1 MKKIIIVNNNMK
13 VGGVQKSLYNLLWA
27 IDGKYDVTLYL
38 FSRTGE
44 YMDKLPPN
52 VKVVGCTGPFRYFG
66 VSQGECKSLSD
77 KLKRGISAALCK
89 VFGRKFIVRLFLALQ
104 KRLDGSYDCAVAFLH
119 NGNPKSF
126 YGGVQ
131 DFVLD
136 RINADKK
143 IAFLH
148 CDYRNC
154 GANNPYDNGLIAKFD
169 RIAACSDGC
178 RAAFESVLPELE
190 NKTVTVRN
198 CHRFDEIKTLAN
210 TDPVIYDNDVINVV
224 MVSRLAHEKGIE
236 RALRAMEYSLKKGI
250 SVRLHIVGGGP
261 MESELHS
268 VAASLG
274 ISDSV
279 VFYGEQGNPYRYMK
293 NGDLFLL
300 TSYHEA
306 APLVIDEA
314 ECLGLPILTVKTTS
328 SEEMVVSCGFGWVC
342 DNDTQE
348 LTLSFYDVLSKKQE
362 LLALRD
368 KLKNRSLN
376 NDIPV
381 RQFERL
387 VNTNGADLK
396 I

>member
-52 VKVVGCTGPFRYFG
+52 VKIVGCTGPFRYFG

-77 KLKRGISAALCK
+77 RLKRGISAALCK
-89 VFGRKFIVRLFLALQ
+89 AFGRKLIIRLFLALQ
-104 KRLDGSYDCAVAFLH
+104 KCLDGSYDCAVAFLH

-178 RAAFESVLPELE
+178 RSAFLSVLSELE

-198 CHRFDEIKTLAN
+198 CHRFDEIKALAN

-224 MVSRLAHEKGIE
+224 TVSRLAHEKGIE

-261 MESELHS
+261 MEEPLRS
-268 VAASLG
+268 AACGLG
-274 ISDSV
+274 DRV
-279 VFYGEQGNPYRYMK
+279 VFHGEQSNPYRYMK
-293 NGDLFLL
+293 NADLFLM

-306 APLVIDEA
+306 APMVIEEA
-314 ECLGLPILTVKTTS
+314 CCLGLPIMTARTTS
-328 SEEMVVSCGFGWVC
+328 SDEMVTEKECGWVC
-342 DNDTQE
+342 ENTQ
-348 LTLSFYDVLSKKQE
+348 DDIDRVLYEIISD
-362 LLALRD
+362 RD
-368 KLKNRSLN
+368 KLKLLKDKMRCRSTDNSRALE
-376 NDIPV
+376 
-381 RQFERL
+381 QFVSLME
-387 VNTNGADLK
+387 D
-396 I
+396 